1 MCEDP
6 IDLPI
11 PRLYELLEF
20 EYNDEYY
27 FPRVNTKAELLEEI
41 QTGKIDL
48 ENAETLFHIV

>member
-1 MCEDP
+1 MELIQKILKLDINRVVCETEDT

-27 FPRVNTKAELLEEI
+27 FPRVSTKAELVE
-41 QTGKIDL
+41 
-48 ENAETLFHIV
+48 